1 MAKTFSQKRDVYVEI
16 AKRYENFIRLK
27 IIQPGEKLP
36 SVRVAAGELGV
47 NPNTVQR
54 AYNLLEERGFIR
66 SYPKK
71 GTFVTYDS
79 DDEVIIPNR
88 AVSKAIA
95 EIKESGVTKTEL
107 ISIIEEV
114 YADD

>member
-1 MAKTFSQKRDVYVEI
+1 MAKPFSQKRDVYIEI

-27 IIQPGEKLP
+27 IIKTGEKLP

-54 AYNLLEERGFIR
+54 AYNLLEENGFIR
-66 SYPKK
+66 SFPKK
-71 GTFVTYDS
+71 GTFVTYDN
-79 DDEVIIPNR
+79 ENVEIIPNR
-88 AVSKAIA
+88 TIAKAIA
-95 EIKESGVTKTEL
+95 ELKESGVTKTEL

-114 YADD
+114 YTDD

>member
-54 AYNLLEERGFIR
+54 AYNLLEEDGFIR
-66 SYPKK
+66 SFPKK
-71 GTFVTYDS
+71 GTFVTY
-79 DDEVIIPNR
+79 EGENTEIIPNR
-88 AVSKAIA
+88 TAAKAIA
-95 EIKESGVTKTEL
+95 NLKESGITKTEL

-114 YADD
+114 YTDD